1 MINILASCC
10 NDNTFLGIIF
20 IIKQIIKIM
29 FIVIPIILIV
39 LIAIDL
45 FKNVI
50 ASNDEEQKK
59 NIKIVVKRIVYCIAM
74 FFVPT
79 IINLVMDEVY
89 EIVDDNNKEGFVEC
103 WTNATEENVKACN
116 EEAEAKAKMRKA
128 KEIEEA
134 NRIKQEK
141 LEREKEAQEFAKK
154 SKATNNTNTTNDTPT
169 QNGQIG
175 SGQGGAGNCSGSYVG
190 PRYSLTE
197 EQKKKIAGMVMG
209 EYGGDLNGMKAVA
222 SQMANLYEINS
233 YNDSNCTRNRTFY
246 EYITLPT
253 GSCGWYAT
261 YDKAPTTDADAL
273 KAVEDVIINGNRTLP
288 LYINEFDWFPG
299 DINGASSISDS
310 NSYTPGSTKISNIY
324 GSTGTYYCITAS
336 GNDANIYF
344 YTSGAENY
352 RIAKGYSKGY

>member
-1 MINILASCC
+1 MINILANCC
-10 NDNTFLGIIF
+10 NNNTFLGTIF
-20 IIKQIIKIM
+20 LIKLVIKIV
-29 FIVIPIILIV
+29 FIGTPIILIV
-39 LIAIDL
+39 LITIDL

-50 ASNDEEQKK
+50 ASSEEEQKK
-59 NIKIVVKRIVYCIAM
+59 NIRIIVKRIIYCIAI
-74 FFVPT
+74 FFVPA
-79 IINLVMDEVY
+79 IINLVMNIVY
-89 EIVDDNNKEGFVEC
+89 EIAEDNTKKSFVEC
-103 WTNATEENVKACN
+103 WNNATAENVKACN
-116 EEAEAKAKMRKA
+116 EEAEAK
-128 KEIEEA
+128 EEKIRA
-134 NRIKQEK
+134 MELERTNKIKQEK
-141 LEREKEAQEFAKK
+141 LERQRAAEEYAKK
-154 SKATNNTNTTNDTPT
+154 NNAANNATNNTTTQT
-169 QNGQIG
+169 GQIG

-190 PRYSLTE
+190 PKYSLTE

-288 LYINEFDWFPG
+288 LYINEFDWYPG

-310 NSYTPGSTKISNIY
+310 NSYIPGSTKISNIY
-324 GSTGTYYCITAS
+324 GSTGTYYCITSS

-344 YTSGAENY
+344 YTAGAENY